1 MSLPVPSGQTA
12 DEGSRRA
19 GLGLSGKLLVL
30 TVIFVMLAEVLIFV
44 PSIANFRRAWL
55 NDRIAAAQVAALVLE
70 GAPREGLPEG
80 VEQQLLAG
88 VGAQAIAVRVGGA
101 RRLLSREDT
110 PSEVSR
116 TVDLRDA
123 NAWTAIRDALL
134 VLLLPVS
141 EPIRVV
147 QAGMGQVEFV
157 EIIIDEGPLRDAMLA
172 FSRNILI
179 LSLVI
184 SAITAGLVFL
194 SLNWLIVKPVRK
206 LAMSITAF
214 EAEPDNPGRILT
226 PSGRRDEIGEAEA
239 ALARMETTLAG
250 EFRRKAHL
258 AALGLA
264 VSKINHD
271 LRNMLASA
279 QLWSDRLTDSP
290 DPQVRRFAPRLIATL
305 DRAISFCQATLSYG
319 QAVEQPP
326 QRRPIPLRAHADEVA
341 ALLGL
346 DDEARLVRFDNRI
359 GDAMLLHADPD
370 HLSRILTNLIRNSVE
385 ALTRAGSADGE
396 PVVTI
401 EARRLTGRLDLIVR
415 DNGPGLPEQAKAH
428 LFQAFKGSTSA
439 GGSGLGLA
447 IAAELVT
454 LHGGSIM
461 LDGQASGACFVIAFP
476 DQASVR

>member
-1 MSLPVPSGQTA
+1 MQDPMPAPPPSRT
-12 DEGSRRA
+12 RF
-19 GLGLSGKLLVL
+19 GLSAKLLAL
-30 TVIFVMLAEVLIFV
+30 TVLFVMLAEVLIFV
-44 PSIANFRRAWL
+44 PSVANFRRNWL

-110 PSEVSR
+110 PAEVSR
-116 TVDLRDA
+116 TIDLRDDSA
-123 NAWTAIRDALL
+123 MTSVRDAFI
-134 VLLLPVS
+134 VLMQPVS

-147 QAGMGQVEFV
+147 QSGMGQVEFV
-157 EIIIDEGPLRDAMLA
+157 EIIIDEGPLRNAMLGFA
-172 FSRNILI
+172 RNILL

-194 SLNWLIVKPVRK
+194 ALNWLIVKPVRR
-206 LAMSITAF
+206 LAHAITAF

-239 ALARMETTLAG
+239 ALSRMETTLAG

-264 VSKINHD
+264 VSKVNHD

-279 QLWSDRLTDSP
+279 QLWSDRLTESP

-305 DRAISFCQATLSYG
+305 DRAIAFCQATLSYG
-319 QAVEQPP
+319 RATEQPP
-326 QRRPIPLRAHADEVA
+326 QRRPVRLRGHVEEVA
-341 ALLGL
+341 AILGL
-346 DDEARLVRFDNRI
+346 DGETRMVRFDNRI
-359 GDAMLLHADPD
+359 AADLTLQADADQLA
-370 HLSRILTNLIRNSVE
+370 RVLTNLMRNALE
-385 ALTRAGSADGE
+385 ALTRAGSSEGDPTITVEADRE
-396 PVVTI
+396 PDGV
-401 EARRLTGRLDLIVR
+401 RLVVR
-415 DNGPGLPEQAKAH
+415 DNGPGLPEQARAH
-428 LFQAFKGSTSA
+428 LFEAFKGSTSA

-447 IAAELVT
+447 IASELVM
-454 LHGGSIM
+454 LHGGSIR
-461 LDGQASGACFVIAFP
+461 LDPQVAGACFIIMLP
-476 DQASVR
+476 DEGGAR